1 MKGDPSTRRARN
13 VVLLVILMVA
23 LPSILLTIIGAAAV
37 ENEEVAAKRRL
48 ETAYAPVL
56 WDMAKHFNAEIDRI
70 LHDSND
76 ALDELVELGQ
86 GHQPEEVYI
95 PEEALEALEHLVELQ
110 VDDQHVNIRPQ
121 HRIDIAR
128 IKRMALDRMRRHHR
142 TIAEVEDLKLIPP
155 FIESTPVAV
164 NYFVL
169 APDGDLL
176 LPRHD
181 REDPRDAIP
190 TVLLENKDGDCEDS
204 GRDEHRC
211 VARYADLLQRINLG
225 SSDSMT
231 DYNEDGC
238 EHYAESA
245 AAKAGTEL
253 MRAFRKQ
260 PSEMRKIVENANQL
274 VRLLSNPLKPEP
286 PDLSEYLARR
296 VARKL
301 EYMKDVEALRARY
314 MLLTIAERPALLRH
328 ISKLSHPRNTEP
340 QVAAYGIED
349 WRRVVVWKNVNGF
362 VAGFEIV
369 PPAFEPAL
377 EAMLRAANPGDVVR
391 PELMCIQA
399 PSFLWTHTKEEK
411 KEHEQ
416 RGVADVLLKRT
427 DLAWQM
433 ALVLDDPQGVLNLAK
448 SRSTLYFW
456 ALILTAG
463 ALILGIGYTVKSV
476 IREAQLAR
484 LKTDFVSSVSHD
496 LRTPLTS
503 IRMFTETL
511 LLGRADSENEAREFL
526 QVIADETERL
536 SRLTERILDFSRM
549 EAGRKAYQFSEIDIS
564 DLIQRSLA
572 ACRPMIEEAAFD
584 VTVEIGDDLPAIHA
598 DRDAMIEVLINLVS
612 NAIKY
617 SPDEKKI
624 VIRAA
629 REGSRVAISVS
640 DRGIGIPKSEHKK
653 IFEKFYRVECR
664 RTCEVGGSGIG
675 LSLVDHIVSAHQG
688 QVDVASKPGEGS
700 TFTVRLAPSG
710 A

>member
-1 MKGDPSTRRARN
+1 MKGDPSTRRARS
-13 VVLLVILMVA
+13 VVLLVILLVA
-23 LPSILLTIIGAAAV
+23 VPSILLTIIGAAAV

-56 WDMAKHFNAEIDRI
+56 WDVAKNFGLEIDRI
-70 LHDSND
+70 LATSDA

-86 GHQPEEVYI
+86 GHEIEEPFI
-95 PEEALEALEHLVELQ
+95 PEEALAALEHLVELQ
-110 VDDQHVNIRPQ
+110 VDDQHVNIRPH

-128 IKRMALDRMRRHHR
+128 IKRMAIDRMRRHHR
-142 TIAEVEDLKLIPP
+142 RETRAEDLTHLPV
-155 FIESTPVAV
+155 FVDETPVGV

-169 APDGDLL
+169 GPDGDLL
-176 LPRHD
+176 LPRKD
-181 REDPRDAIP
+181 REDPRDPIP
-190 TVLLENKDGDCEDS
+190 PVLLENKDGDCEEG
-204 GRDEHRC
+204 GRAEHRC
-211 VARYADLLQRINLG
+211 IARYADLLQRINLG
-225 SSDSMT
+225 SNDKIS
-231 DYNEDGC
+231 DYNGDTC
-238 EHYAESA
+238 EHYAESPA
-245 AAKAGTEL
+245 AAAGADL
-253 MRAFRKQ
+253 MRAFRKH
-260 PSEMRKIVENANQL
+260 SGDTKKLAESANVL
-274 VRLLSNPLKPEP
+274 IRLLSNPLKPEP
-286 PDLSEYLARR
+286 PELTEYLARR

-301 EYMKDVEALRARY
+301 EYFKDVEAQRARY

-362 VAGFEIV
+362 VAGFELV
-369 PPAFEPAL
+369 APAFEPAL
-377 EAMLRAANPGDVVR
+377 EATMRKTNPDDGVR
-391 PELMCIQA
+391 PEIAVIQS
-399 PSFLWTHTKEEK
+399 PSFLWTSSKEEMK
-411 KEHEQ
+411 DHEEKS
-416 RGVADVLLKRT
+416 VAWVLLKRT
-427 DLAWQM
+427 DLAWKM
-433 ALVLDDPQGVLNLAK
+433 SMVLDDPEGVLGLAK
-448 SRSTLYFW
+448 SRGTLYFW

-463 ALILGIGYTVKSV
+463 ALIFGIGYTVRSV

-549 EAGRKAYQFSEIDIS
+549 EAGRKAYQFSQIDIS

-584 VTVEIGDDLPAIHA
+584 VTVEIDQDLPAIHA

-624 VIRAA
+624 VIRAM
-629 REGSRVAISVS
+629 REGNRVAISVS